1 MKKTKRLFTN
11 SGFVAFGDY
20 FGHFSILFSG
30 VISTSYITPEKRIE
44 NRLKRTAKSTEA
56 EFVDSL

>member
-1 MKKTKRLFTN
+1 MKKTKRLSTN

-20 FGHFSILFSG
+20 FGRFSILFWE
-30 VISTSYITPEKRIE
+30 VISTTDITPQKRIE
-44 NRLKRTAKSTEA
+44 KRLKRTAKSTEA